1 MRDKIYTPEEFERL
15 RERKIEREHEKI
27 DDLIRDIQAQSYAL
41 RNSMERQTN
50 EITTRKMRD
59 FIDELAKCYA
69 KIDALEVD
77 DDEVLEDY

>member
-1 MRDKIYTPEEFERL
+1 MKDKIYTPEEFERL

-27 DDLIRDIQAQSYAL
+27 DDYIRDIQAQSNVL
-41 RNSMERQTN
+41 RNSMERQIN
-50 EITTRKMRD
+50 EVTVRKMRD
-59 FIDELAKCYA
+59 FIDEVTKCYA